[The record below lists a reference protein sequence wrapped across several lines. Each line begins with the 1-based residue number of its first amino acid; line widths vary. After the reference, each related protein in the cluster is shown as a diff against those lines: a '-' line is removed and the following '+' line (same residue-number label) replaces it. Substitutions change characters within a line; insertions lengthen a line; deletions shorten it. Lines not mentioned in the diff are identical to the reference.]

1 MIDSTSQWLF
11 LVANTK
17 GSKSNTS
24 SLISYVRE
32 GGNVAIATNTSVMDG
47 VCERTNDCLYY
58 ELFRDFCWSLSKVV
72 REEEAMYGQLSDEEW
87 EAIRLTKR
95 ERRDSMLE
103 YIKVSLFIILSR
115 RKTSGIVFFSSRQRF
130 LLETPT
136 CTGCIR
142 WKFEAAETWG
152 LRFADMIGNKLKAFK
167 AKVTEAAYWVPTNGL
182 VASDAIFPHIAHGFR
197 NRQMP
202 IAIFHVSWTVEAI
215 ANYDSSFWPISR
227 IRRGKFWRTVK
238 RERWPK

>member
-103 YIKVSLFIILSR
+103 YIKVSLVIILSR
-115 RKTSGIVFFSSRQRF
+115 RKTSGIVFFFLASDFYLRHQHARDAFDGNSRQPKHGDSD
-130 LLETPT
+130 LLT
-136 CTGCIR
+136 
-142 WKFEAAETWG
+142 
-152 LRFADMIGNKLKAFK
+152 
-167 AKVTEAAYWVPTNGL
+167 
-182 VASDAIFPHIAHGFR
+182 
-197 NRQMP
+197 
-202 IAIFHVSWTVEAI
+202 
-215 ANYDSSFWPISR
+215 
-227 IRRGKFWRTVK
+227 
-238 RERWPK
+238 